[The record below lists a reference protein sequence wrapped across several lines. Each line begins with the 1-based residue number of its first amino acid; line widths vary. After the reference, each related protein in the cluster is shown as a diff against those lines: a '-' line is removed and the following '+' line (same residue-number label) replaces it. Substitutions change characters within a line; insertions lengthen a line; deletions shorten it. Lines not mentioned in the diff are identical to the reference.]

1 MDLENQK
8 MENHA
13 RRGPRGTLRWLAPVL
28 GALTLALSA
37 CGGDDDNG
45 RTSASTSA
53 QGSTTAATT
62 GAASTA
68 AVDEQFNPGDWPVF
82 GRDRDNTRYAPQDSI
97 NKETISRLG
106 EAWHSDLGGNQWL
119 NEAFPIVVD
128 GVAYVTTSTN
138 EIYAFDGAT
147 GRVKWKYAPK
157 VDFSLSSGV
166 GGYGIVVNRGV
177 AVADG
182 KVYMLTFDCRLKAVS
197 AATGEEIFS
206 TQVDDPRTGAYETMS
221 PTVYNGLVYVG
232 NSGSDQGVGGFVAA
246 YDARTGREVW
256 RFNTIPPVGQGW
268 RRRDTGGG
276 TVYMAPTIDTQT
288 NRVIFG
294 TGNPSPAIVGE
305 RRPGDNLYTSS
316 LVALDATTGR
326 YVWHH
331 QVVAHDLWD
340 YDAASPVVLFDT
352 VVDGERKRMV
362 AEAGK
367 SGWLVMLD
375 AETGRQVHDRLSFVR
390 QQRSK
395 PTRTPTLQCP
405 GPLGGSQYDP
415 LAYSPRVDAVYVSGI
430 DFCFMLAVSDERLPG
445 ESRFG
450 GTRTFPQDARASGS
464 FSAVDMKT
472 GRFIWRKR
480 MSTPMGA
487 GAMVN
492 GADIVFTVDQ
502 LGWIYG
508 FDARDGRELW
518 KANIGLAGA
527 AAPVLYT
534 IDGVDYIGVA
544 TGGSG
549 LTSSNDFGPIG
560 SRFTVLKLDGRRVIP
575 ARAPRNP
582 SADD

>member
-8 MENHA
+8 MENHT
-13 RRGPRGTLRWLAPVL
+13 RRGPRGTLRRLAPVL
-28 GALTLALSA
+28 GALALALSA
-37 CGGDDDNG
+37 CGGDDDATT
-45 RTSASTSA
+45 TSASTSA
-53 QGSTTAATT
+53 QGGATASATTAS
-62 GAASTA
+62 GAPAERFSP
-68 AVDEQFNPGDWPVF
+68 DDWPVF

-97 NKETISRLG
+97 NRQTISRLG

-128 GVAYVTTSTN
+128 GVVYVTTSTN
-138 EIYAFDGAT
+138 EIYAFEGDT

-256 RFNTIPPVGQGW
+256 RFDTIPPVGEGW

-294 TGNPSPAIVGE
+294 TGNPSPAIVGTK
-305 RRPGDNLYTSS
+305 RPGDNLYTSS
-316 LVALDATTGR
+316 IVALDATTGR

-352 VVDGERKRMV
+352 VVDGERRRMV

-375 AETGRQVHDRLSFVR
+375 AETGREVHERLSFVR

-395 PTRTPTLQCP
+395 PTTRPTLQCP

-430 DFCFMLAVSDERLPG
+430 DFCFLLAVSDERLPG

-450 GTRTFPQDARASGS
+450 GTRSFPSDLRPSGS

-508 FDARDGRELW
+508 FDARTGEELW

-534 IDGVDYIGVA
+534 IDGVDYVGVA

-560 SRFTVLKLDGRRVIP
+560 SRFTALKLGGRRVIP

-582 SADD
+582 PADD

>member
-1 MDLENQK
+1 M
-8 MENHA
+8 
-13 RRGPRGTLRWLAPVL
+13 L
-28 GALTLALSA
+28 GALALTLSA
-37 CGGDDDNG
+37 CGGDDNDAKTTSAANG
-45 RTSASTSA
+45 TTTSASTTASSGGSGSA
-53 QGSTTAATT
+53 P
-62 GAASTA
+62 
-68 AVDEQFNPGDWPVF
+68 DEGFNPGDWPVF

-97 NKETISRLG
+97 NEETISRLG

-197 AATGEEIFS
+197 AATGEEVFS

-256 RFNTIPPVGQGW
+256 RFDTIPPVGQGW

-294 TGNPSPAIVGE
+294 TGNPSPAIVGT
-305 RRPGDNLYTSS
+305 RRPGNNLYTSS

-395 PTRTPTLQCP
+395 PTTTPTLQCP

-450 GTRTFPQDARASGS
+450 GTRTFPQDGRASGS

-508 FDARDGRELW
+508 FDAADGRELW